1 MKIQTVNQLISVF
14 KDISTRHYQINGFGV
29 GDNWENGTSEKMHP
43 VLWINPTTATM
54 PSSDNGYKTFEI
66 DFEVRVFDLV
76 NKDESNEKE
85 VLSDC
90 IDILKDIITEFKGH
104 PYYVNS
110 QLNIIDD
117 INFEA
122 FTEEFD
128 EEVSGWV
135 CEISLM
141 TPVLTSFCGIPSAE
155 ITGFEFPGADCPDV
169 NVLCPVFVEDVTGV
183 YPIVVTTTGT
193 TKEVSIVG
201 GGLSD
206 TFVISGEYDNG
217 TLTLTRNDDVDVIVT
232 GFDTGGD
239 NDYTTSATL
248 SGNII
253 TFDRTDTVGAY
264 SVDLTTAINSA
275 PDKFVSSGA
284 YDAINNKIVLTL
296 NDASTV
302 DIDTSAIGGGGGGID
317 NVTTAE
323 KSALSPSPG
332 DFVYDTD
339 LSSLQRYD
347 GSNWVSVSN
356 GYGLIEVVR
365 DSDNG
370 IPTYFIDLQTALETC
385 KASGSIN
392 YVKIFGN
399 ITLTSTV
406 NMIYSGSGTGLG
418 YLYDSLTLDLNG
430 FTITNNQTD
439 NSKVIHNELNG
450 GSLNILNGSLIR
462 TNGPGTEICLSLQH
476 NSNSSL
482 TLNNVTVYC
491 ENGWAGYFSKVSNT
505 NYTTYENFCNF
516 GGSLF
521 ISNSSNRPAIQTV
534 NSCAI
539 ENFTTVANGSD
550 LAIFV
555 VSTSKVRNFKAISN
569 GSDYALES
577 DGEVTDFYCENTS
590 TGGGS
595 RITQGVASNF
605 ISKSVS
611 SYAVNINGSTTNVTY
626 FTAISITGVSILAL
640 SSGRIQS
647 AEAVSGSSSYTCW
660 IQNGGNIN
668 SVKSEN
674 TGTGNAFYLQ
684 TTQAKN
690 PVFTDLTGI
699 ASGNSACIIKSQ
711 NASCSTSLYNS
722 TMKSNLDTSSGHSV
736 NITNNTGSTDI
747 SNCVLKVKNS
757 GAYNITGITTSIDS
771 SNNTLVG
778 ATTPINATITVN
790 ASTDLGNG
798 NRQI

>member
-14 KDISTRHYQINGFGV
+14 KDISTRHYQINGFGI

-54 PSSDNGYKTFEI
+54 PSTDNGYKTFEI

-76 NKDESNEKE
+76 NKDESNENE

-206 TFVISGEYDNG
+206 TFVISGVYDNG
-217 TLTLTRNDDVDVIVT
+217 TLTLTRNDNVDVVVT

-284 YDAINNKIVLTL
+284 YDEINNKIVLTL

-302 DIDTSAIGGGGGGID
+302 DIDTSAIGGGGDSIYTADGTIGTGRAATLTD
-317 NVTTAE
+317 SLTFKDGTVNVQGAGTSTG
-323 KSALSPSPG
+323 SALSIYDNDTTPVKLW
-332 DFVYDTD
+332 DFLDNGNVNLGVGSVLNIGAND
-339 LSSLQRYD
+339 LDFSLTSGVFSVSKSLQKVKTNFNTHTAL
-347 GSNWVSVSN
+347 S
-356 GYGLIEVVR
+356 L
-365 DSDNG
+365 DNG
-370 IPTYFIDLQTALETC
+370 TTGGVWSFTSAN
-385 KASGSIN
+385 ASTT
-392 YVKIFGN
+392 F
-399 ITLTSTV
+399 
-406 NMIYSGSGTGLG
+406 
-418 YLYDSLTLDLNG
+418 
-430 FTITNNQTD
+430 NQ
-439 NSKVIHNELNG
+439 NE
-450 GSLNILNGSLIR
+450 
-462 TNGPGTEICLSLQH
+462 
-476 NSNSSL
+476 
-482 TLNNVTVYC
+482 
-491 ENGWAGYFSKVSNT
+491 F
-505 NYTTYENFCNF
+505 
-516 GGSLF
+516 
-521 ISNSSNRPAIQTV
+521 
-534 NSCAI
+534 
-539 ENFTTVANGSD
+539 
-550 LAIFV
+550 
-555 VSTSKVRNFKAISN
+555 AISN
-569 GSDYALES
+569 GSNTPIRINNITSVAL
-577 DGEVTDFYCENTS
+577 GGVNKTS
-590 TGGGS
+590 IDASYNVQTAGATLIGG
-595 RITQGVASNF
+595 
-605 ISKSVS
+605 
-611 SYAVNINGSTTNVTY
+611 
-626 FTAISITGVSILAL
+626 
-640 SSGRIQS
+640 
-647 AEAVSGSSSYTCW
+647 
-660 IQNGGNIN
+660 
-668 SVKSEN
+668 
-674 TGTGNAFYLQ
+674 
-684 TTQAKN
+684 
-690 PVFTDLTGI
+690 
-699 ASGNSACIIKSQ
+699 
-711 NASCSTSLYNS
+711 
-722 TMKSNLDTSSGHSV
+722 NLDTKSGNNEISLDH
-736 NITNNTGSTDI
+736 TNYPKLKI
-747 SNCVLKVKNS
+747 SNGTNEYWLIE
-757 GAYNITGITTSIDS
+757 GDGT
-771 SNNTLVG
+771 G
-778 ATTPINATITVN
+778 ATFANGEMYLYDATNSRKLIHF
-790 ASTDLGNG
+790 LPNG
-798 NRQI
+798 NIDFPTIPTSAPTQGIWNDGGTLKIV

>member
-29 GDNWENGTSEKMHP
+29 GDNWENGASEKMHP
-43 VLWINPTTATM
+43 VLWINPTTAAM

-122 FTEEFD
+122 FTEELD

-141 TPVLTSFCGIPSAE
+141 TPVLTSFCGIPSAD

-284 YDAINNKIVLTL
+284 YDEINNKIVLTL

-302 DIDTSAIGGGGGGID
+302 DIDTSAIGGGGASIYTDDDTIGTGRVATLTDTLTFKDGTVNIQGAG
-317 NVTTAE
+317 TAGS
-323 KSALSPSPG
+323 SALSIYDNDTTPTKLW
-332 DFVYDTD
+332 DF
-339 LSSLQRYD
+339 L
-347 GSNWVSVSN
+347 
-356 GYGLIEVVR
+356 
-365 DSDNG
+365 DNG
-370 IPTYFIDLQTALETC
+370 SLTGNKAKCTFTPQNNTSNSITDYVFNIRNFNNTASLFFVGNGGE
-385 KASGSIN
+385 
-392 YVKIFGN
+392 VRFGN
-399 ITLTSTV
+399 AVNNGTGDKSTHILWGADV
-406 NMIYSGSGTGLG
+406 VTQSGSGNYSVLMGQDVSANYSGNGVVGIGRTISLNAQRQAGIGDTINFIGEHNYGIGRKLDSNAPHSNMIGVDLKSNLSYSNLIGRYLETSATGASLIGNGNTTTGVKLVNSTANSLGLG
-418 YLYDSLTLDLNG
+418 WGTTTPQHLFKSDGVNLTL
-430 FTITNNQTD
+430 
-439 NSKVIHNELNG
+439 
-450 GSLNILNGSLIR
+450 
-462 TNGPGTEICLSLQH
+462 P
-476 NSNSSL
+476 
-482 TLNNVTVYC
+482 
-491 ENGWAGYFSKVSNT
+491 
-505 NYTTYENFCNF
+505 
-516 GGSLF
+516 
-521 ISNSSNRPAIQTV
+521 
-534 NSCAI
+534 
-539 ENFTTVANGSD
+539 
-550 LAIFV
+550 
-555 VSTSKVRNFKAISN
+555 TSA
-569 GSDYALES
+569 
-577 DGEVTDFYCENTS
+577 
-590 TGGGS
+590 TG
-595 RITQGVASNF
+595 
-605 ISKSVS
+605 
-611 SYAVNINGSTTNVTY
+611 
-626 FTAISITGVSILAL
+626 L
-640 SSGRIQS
+640 SSGDL
-647 AEAVSGSSSYTCW
+647 W
-660 IQNGGNIN
+660 NDGGT
-668 SVKSEN
+668 VKI
-674 TGTGNAFYLQ
+674 
-684 TTQAKN
+684 
-690 PVFTDLTGI
+690 V
-699 ASGNSACIIKSQ
+699 
-711 NASCSTSLYNS
+711 
-722 TMKSNLDTSSGHSV
+722 
-736 NITNNTGSTDI
+736 
-747 SNCVLKVKNS
+747 
-757 GAYNITGITTSIDS
+757 
-771 SNNTLVG
+771 
-778 ATTPINATITVN
+778 
-790 ASTDLGNG
+790 
-798 NRQI
+798 

>member
-29 GDNWENGTSEKMHP
+29 GDNWENGTIEKMHP

-122 FTEEFD
+122 FTEELD

-141 TPVLTSFCGIPSAE
+141 TPVLTSFCGIPSAD
-155 ITGFEFPGADCPDV
+155 ITGFEFPGADCPEV

-264 SVDLTTAINSA
+264 SVDLTSAINSA

-296 NDASTV
+296 NDSSTV
-302 DIDTSAIGGGGGGID
+302 DIDTSAIGGGGASIYTD
-317 NVTTAE
+317 NDTIGAGRVATLTDSLTFKDGTVNIQGAGTAGS
-323 KSALSPSPG
+323 SALSIYDNDTTPTKLW
-332 DFVYDTD
+332 DF
-339 LSSLQRYD
+339 L
-347 GSNWVSVSN
+347 
-356 GYGLIEVVR
+356 
-365 DSDNG
+365 DNG
-370 IPTYFIDLQTALETC
+370 SLTGNKAKCTFTPQNNTSNSITDYVFNIRNFNNTANLFFVGNGGE
-385 KASGSIN
+385 
-392 YVKIFGN
+392 VRFGN
-399 ITLTSTV
+399 AVNNGTGDKSTHILWGADV
-406 NMIYSGSGTGLG
+406 VTQSGSGNYSVLMGQDVSANYSGNGVVGIGRIISLNAQRQAGIGDTINFIGEHNYGIGRKLDSNAPHSNMIGVDLKSNLSYSNLIGRYLETSATGASLIGNGNTTTGVKLVNSTANSLGLG
-418 YLYDSLTLDLNG
+418 WGTTTPQHLFKSDGVNLTL
-430 FTITNNQTD
+430 
-439 NSKVIHNELNG
+439 
-450 GSLNILNGSLIR
+450 
-462 TNGPGTEICLSLQH
+462 P
-476 NSNSSL
+476 
-482 TLNNVTVYC
+482 
-491 ENGWAGYFSKVSNT
+491 
-505 NYTTYENFCNF
+505 
-516 GGSLF
+516 
-521 ISNSSNRPAIQTV
+521 
-534 NSCAI
+534 
-539 ENFTTVANGSD
+539 
-550 LAIFV
+550 
-555 VSTSKVRNFKAISN
+555 TSA
-569 GSDYALES
+569 
-577 DGEVTDFYCENTS
+577 
-590 TGGGS
+590 TG
-595 RITQGVASNF
+595 
-605 ISKSVS
+605 
-611 SYAVNINGSTTNVTY
+611 
-626 FTAISITGVSILAL
+626 L
-640 SSGRIQS
+640 SSGDL
-647 AEAVSGSSSYTCW
+647 W
-660 IQNGGNIN
+660 NDGGT
-668 SVKSEN
+668 VKI
-674 TGTGNAFYLQ
+674 
-684 TTQAKN
+684 
-690 PVFTDLTGI
+690 V
-699 ASGNSACIIKSQ
+699 
-711 NASCSTSLYNS
+711 
-722 TMKSNLDTSSGHSV
+722 
-736 NITNNTGSTDI
+736 
-747 SNCVLKVKNS
+747 
-757 GAYNITGITTSIDS
+757 
-771 SNNTLVG
+771 
-778 ATTPINATITVN
+778 
-790 ASTDLGNG
+790 
-798 NRQI
+798 

>member
-141 TPVLTSFCGIPSAE
+141 TPVLTSFCGIPSAD

-201 GGLSD
+201 SGLSD
-206 TFVISGEYDNG
+206 TFVISGVYDNG
-217 TLTLTRNDDVDVIVT
+217 TLTLTRNDSVDVVVT

-284 YDAINNKIVLTL
+284 YDEINNKIVLTL

-302 DIDTSAIGGGGGGID
+302 DIDTSAIGGGGASIYTDDDTIGTGRVATLTDTLDFSEGNFNLFGLDKDKKVAYVSGDSPFTNSSTFVVNSLNFKHNTNDNTGSILTIDSLGNQGKLNLLGSEVLID
-317 NVTTAE
+317 NPIIKGDLKVSGNSSSIGATRSIE
-323 KSALSPSPG
+323 VPFNSSATWKGVNLLATQVAGGGANFEIQVSPG
-332 DFVYDTD
+332 GLAGVY
-339 LSSLQRYD
+339 
-347 GSNWVSVSN
+347 
-356 GYGLIEVVR
+356 
-365 DSDNG
+365 
-370 IPTYFIDLQTALETC
+370 QTALEIL
-385 KASGSIN
+385 KD
-392 YVKIFGN
+392 K
-399 ITLTSTV
+399 TV
-406 NMIYSGSGTGLG
+406 
-418 YLYDSLTLDLNG
+418 SL
-430 FTITNNQTD
+430 
-439 NSKVIHNELNG
+439 
-450 GSLNILNGSLIR
+450 
-462 TNGPGTEICLSLQH
+462 LS
-476 NSNSSL
+476 S
-482 TLNNVTVYC
+482 
-491 ENGWAGYFSKVSNT
+491 
-505 NYTTYENFCNF
+505 
-516 GGSLF
+516 
-521 ISNSSNRPAIQTV
+521 AI
-534 NSCAI
+534 I
-539 ENFTTVANGSD
+539 KG
-550 LAIFV
+550 
-555 VSTSKVRNFKAISN
+555 K
-569 GSDYALES
+569 G
-577 DGEVTDFYCENTS
+577 TS
-590 TGGGS
+590 TGS
-595 RITQGVASNF
+595 ALAIYDNDTTPIKVFEVLDDST
-605 ISKSVS
+605 IKT
-611 SYAVNINGSTTNVTY
+611 NGN
-626 FTAISITGVSILAL
+626 TGF
-640 SSGRIQS
+640 
-647 AEAVSGSSSYTCW
+647 
-660 IQNGGNIN
+660 
-668 SVKSEN
+668 
-674 TGTGNAFYLQ
+674 TGTGNY
-684 TTQAKN
+684 TT
-690 PVFTDLTGI
+690 FTIENGI
-699 ASGNSACIIKSQ
+699 IT
-711 NASCSTSLYNS
+711 NAS
-722 TMKSNLDTSSGHSV
+722 
-736 NITNNTGSTDI
+736 
-747 SNCVLKVKNS
+747 
-757 GAYNITGITTSIDS
+757 
-771 SNNTLVG
+771 
-778 ATTPINATITVN
+778 
-790 ASTDLGNG
+790 
-798 NRQI
+798 

>member
-29 GDNWENGTSEKMHP
+29 GDNWENGTIEKMHP

-141 TPVLTSFCGIPSAE
+141 TPVLTSFCGIPSAD
-155 ITGFEFPGADCPDV
+155 ITGFEFPGVDCPDV

-193 TKEVSIVG
+193 TKEISLD
-201 GGLSD
+201 GGLPD

-275 PDKFVSSGA
+275 PDKFVQSGA
-284 YDAINNKIVLTL
+284 YDEINNKIVLTL

-302 DIDTSAIGGGGGGID
+302 DIDTSAISGGGGGGID

-323 KSALSPSPG
+323 KSALSPSTG

-356 GYGLIEVVR
+356 GYGVLCLTSSTGEPTFHTSYTSAISSASSGDTINQYGNIEDSSNTTVNINKSLTINLNGFTYTNSSTGTSDGVEISTTGKVR
-365 DSDNG
+365 ILNG
-370 IPTYFIDLQTALETC
+370 IINRINGTYGTTQNRAIVLTAN
-385 KASGSIN
+385 G
-392 YVKIFGN
+392 
-399 ITLTSTV
+399 
-406 NMIYSGSGTGLG
+406 
-418 YLYDSLTLDLNG
+418 DLDLNG
-430 FTITNNQTD
+430 TNIVNTT
-439 NSKVIHNELNG
+439 G
-450 GSLNILNGSLIR
+450 
-462 TNGPGTEICLSLQH
+462 LSLYSTGTGTKVFNGRFITTSQTINQVSVQSTASLVDSVFESSAYNNFQGVLYNVKATSTSSNTLIGSTSEARFCEFRQT
-476 NSNSSL
+476 NS
-482 TLNNVTVYC
+482 
-491 ENGWAGYFSKVSNT
+491 AGYDALLMDSGSK
-505 NYTTYENFCNF
+505 
-516 GGSLF
+516 
-521 ISNSSNRPAIQTV
+521 A
-534 NSCAI
+534 
-539 ENFTTVANGSD
+539 
-550 LAIFV
+550 
-555 VSTSKVRNFKAISN
+555 
-569 GSDYALES
+569 
-577 DGEVTDFYCENTS
+577 FYCECFNVSTNYAALRIGGANTEIRYCLGYSTLDFGIEVGTGNPKGIYNCTGINESGSYGGRFSNIDEIKDSSFISISGSGGAWCSASDVLIDSCIFKVEIASSFRRAFYDSKS
-590 TGGGS
+590 TGTVRVYNSLVETAGSGAGNDSMLFTSGRTVYLANNRLRGGNG
-595 RITQGVASNF
+595 IN
-605 ISKSVS
+605 
-611 SYAVNINGSTTNVTY
+611 NINGNSQTTAADST
-626 FTAISITGVSILAL
+626 
-640 SSGRIQS
+640 
-647 AEAVSGSSSYTCW
+647 
-660 IQNGGNIN
+660 GNI
-668 SVKSEN
+668 
-674 TGTGNAFYLQ
+674 
-684 TTQAKN
+684 
-690 PVFTDLTGI
+690 I
-699 ASGNSACIIKSQ
+699 
-711 NASCSTSLYNS
+711 
-722 TMKSNLDTSSGHSV
+722 LD
-736 NITNNTGSTDI
+736 
-747 SNCVLKVKNS
+747 
-757 GAYNITGITTSIDS
+757 
-771 SNNTLVG
+771 
-778 ATTPINATITVN
+778 
-790 ASTDLGNG
+790 
-798 NRQI
+798 